1 MRYTL
6 TFRRRCRCSRD
17 SFDSGIFTLSQWPVR
32 YSIMKQTLQNK
43 RLLLGITGGIAAYK
57 SPEVVRRLRD
67 AGAEVRV
74 VMTRGSMEFITPLTL
89 QAVSSNRVH
98 SDLLDADAEAAMG
111 HIELARW
118 ADAIIV
124 APVTADA
131 LARFAQGRAD
141 DLLTTLLRASD
152 APVLLAPAMNQ
163 AMWRDAATQENSQIL
178 SQRGYRLVG
187 PDDGAQ
193 ACGDIGAGR
202 MSEPLAIVAAASD
215 LFEQQTLTGQHVVIT
230 AGPTR
235 ERIDPVRY
243 LSNFST
249 GKMGFA
255 LAEAAAEAGAKVT
268 LIAGPVSL
276 STPDRVERID
286 VISADQMLAAAQQFA
301 APASIFIAAAA
312 VADFRPSAAAE
323 QKIKKTSDIETMQLD
338 LVKNPDILKSVAES
352 DRSLFS
358 VGFAAETENLL
369 AHARAKLARKSLNMI
384 VVNDVSR
391 SDIGFAADD
400 NEVVVITPKDAIKLE
415 KANKRHLSRR
425 LIQLIAEQVSP
436 ADNSDNG

>member
-1 MRYTL
+1 
-6 TFRRRCRCSRD
+6 
-17 SFDSGIFTLSQWPVR
+17 
-32 YSIMKQTLQNK
+32 MKQTLQNK

-57 SPEVVRRLRD
+57 SPEIVRRLRD

-74 VMTRGSMEFITPLTL
+74 VMTRGAMEFITPLTL

-178 SQRGYRLVG
+178 SQRGYCSVG
-187 PDDGAQ
+187 PADGAQ

-268 LIAGPVSL
+268 LIAGPVNL

-286 VISADQMLAAAQQFA
+286 VISADQMLAAAQQSA
-301 APASIFIAAAA
+301 AAASIFIAAAA
-312 VADFRPSAAAE
+312 VADFRPSAAAD

-338 LVKNPDILKSVAES
+338 LVKNPDILTSVAES
-352 DRSLFS
+352 DHSLFC

-369 AHARAKLARKSLNMI
+369 AHARAKLARKALNMI

-400 NEVVVITPKDAIKLE
+400 NEVVVITPKDAVKLE
-415 KANKRHLSRR
+415 KANKRHLARR

-436 ADNSDNG
+436 AGNSDSG

>member
-1 MRYTL
+1 
-6 TFRRRCRCSRD
+6 
-17 SFDSGIFTLSQWPVR
+17 
-32 YSIMKQTLQNK
+32 MKQTLQNK

-57 SPEVVRRLRD
+57 SPEIVRRLRD

-74 VMTRGSMEFITPLTL
+74 VMTRGAMEFITPLTL

-118 ADAIIV
+118 ADAIVV

-141 DLLTTLLRASD
+141 DLLSTLLRASD

-178 SQRGYRLVG
+178 SQRGYRSIG
-187 PDDGAQ
+187 PADGVQ
-193 ACGDIGAGR
+193 ACGDVGAGR
-202 MSEPLAIVAAASD
+202 MSEPLAIVAAVSD
-215 LFEQQTLTGQHVVIT
+215 LFEKQTLTGHHVVIT

-268 LIAGPVSL
+268 LIAGPVNL

-286 VISADQMLAAAQQFA
+286 VISADQMLAVVQQFA
-301 APASIFIAAAA
+301 ATASIFIAAAA
-312 VADFRPSAAAE
+312 VADFRPSAPTD
-323 QKIKKTSDIETMQLD
+323 QKIKKTSGIETMQLD

-352 DRSLFS
+352 EQSLFC

-369 AHARAKLARKSLNMI
+369 AHARAKLARKGLNMI

-415 KANKRHLSRR
+415 KANKRHLARR

-436 ADNSDNG
+436 ADNSDSG